1 MTMEEKMDAVKMA
14 TDERL
19 LNYFLLVEQ
28 RFYGKVTQK
37 DLKEWDMIYTE
48 ILRRMKEGKK

>member
-19 LNYFLLVEQ
+19 LNYFLSVEQ
-28 RFYGKVTQK
+28 RFYGKITQK
-37 DLKEWDMIYTE
+37 DIDEWDMIYVE

>member
-1 MTMEEKMDAVKMA
+1 MTMEEKMDAVKTA

-28 RFYGKVTQK
+28 RFYGKVTQE
-37 DLKEWDMIYTE
+37 DFKEWDMIYTE